1 MEETPGKKLFGLL
14 NSLSNEY
21 GVSPNRPNTTHQKQ
35 INEPIVDPV
44 TEDDLRAPW
53 YGTIHMKDLYRGY
66 QKDKQRM
73 QGVSGYK
80 QSPLY
85 NNGPYVSDRRV
96 QGNVNSGPGILRV
109 KDTTFGNDY
118 SRTPRIVTDGLFG
131 QSIKSSDYDYHM
143 SYMKDNY
150 DRMADSY
157 YFYDA
162 DVYGTTH
169 GNNIVHPTNSTL
181 RFVDTNTRRD
191 TQTGQPVPFE
201 EETGMLA
208 RILRLLEGF

>member
-21 GVSPNRPNTTHQKQ
+21 GVSPNRPNPTYQNPSYQ
-35 INEPIVDPV
+35 PIVDPI

-53 YGTIHMKDLYRGY
+53 YGTIHMKDLFQGH

-73 QGVSGYK
+73 QGVRGYK
-80 QSPLY
+80 ESPLY
-85 NNGPYVSDRRV
+85 NNGVYVSDRRV
-96 QGNVNSGPGILRV
+96 QGNINSGPGVLRV

-118 SRTPRIVTDGLFG
+118 SRTPGTVTSGLFG
-131 QSIKSSDYDYHM
+131 RSMKYSDYDSFV

-169 GNNIVHPTNSTL
+169 GNNIVHPTDETL
-181 RFVDTNTRRD
+181 RFVDTSTRRD